1 MNLSVIKNYFEP
13 KSILDIG
20 ANTGGFY
27 LDCVKEFPNS
37 YYHLIE
43 GNDNCEEALKK
54 ILNIDYT
61 IALLSDSEK
70 EVDFYTR
77 TNEPNCTGN
86 SIYRE
91 KTHYFDDNEITIVKK
106 KTQTLENLFGDKQFD
121 LIKLDVQG
129 SELDI
134 IKGGLNL
141 IKKAKGLLLEVAI
154 MEYNENAPLMSDVYE
169 YMKNI
174 NFTPKERMGVN
185 FKPGTYELVQEDILF
200 INNTLL

>member
-1 MNLSVIKNYFEP
+1 MNLSIIKQYFEP

-20 ANTGGFY
+20 SNTGGFY
-27 LDCVKEFPNS
+27 LDCVKDFPDS

-43 GNDNCEEALKK
+43 GNDNCEDALKS
-54 ILNIDYT
+54 LNVDYT
-61 IALLSDSEK
+61 IALLSDTEK

-77 TNEPNCTGN
+77 TNEPICTGN

-106 KTQTLENLFGDKQFD
+106 RTQTLENLFSDKQFD

-134 IKGGLNL
+134 MRGGLNL
-141 IKKAKGLLLEVAI
+141 IKNAKGLILEVAL
-154 MEYNENAPLMSDVYE
+154 MEYNENAPLMDEVYGF
-169 YMKNI
+169 MKNI
-174 NFTPKERMGVN
+174 NFTPIEKIGVN
-185 FKPGTYELVQEDILF
+185 FKPATYELVQEDIFF
-200 INNTLL
+200 INNNLL